1 MSIVVDFPG
10 GNVYH
15 NKRLRTYEKCTGI
28 QLYNCEYSLDISLVD
43 ETTWKQRRTKDMS
56 IFMLG
61 IDHNMAPVDIRALFA
76 FTRKN
81 TGEAL
86 LKLKKEPGICGC
98 IILSTCNRLELW
110 VSTEENEKPELYQW
124 LCRLKGIEGEEY
136 RKYFIS
142 RENEEAVEHLF
153 YLTSGLKSQILGE
166 DQILTQV
173 KDALSF
179 AREEFTTDSVLE
191 VLFRM
196 AVTAGKKIKTEVPFS
211 HGNPSV
217 IHQAIRFLEEGGY
230 HVRNKVCMVIGNG
243 EMGKMAAQTLREA
256 GADVTVTIRQYRSGV
271 VNIPVGC
278 SRINYGERMD
288 YLPECDLVVS
298 ATASPNYTLTEELFE
313 DVRVERPMILIDLAV
328 PRDIDPEIRK
338 KENITLYDM
347 DSFRTS
353 ETPKELA
360 DNLEAAGKIVKEQME
375 EFSQWLDGRDI
386 IPRIQEIKADA
397 VEDLNLRIEKIFRK
411 TPMEDSDREKL
422 KKAVD
427 TAAGKVV
434 NKLIFGLRDSLNQ
447 DVFLEC
453 VEGLEKLYEE

>member
-15 NKRLRTYEKCTGI
+15 YKRLRTYEKCTGI

-110 VSTEENEKPELYQW
+110 VSTEEDEKLELYQW

-411 TPMEDSDREKL
+411 TPMEDSDRENL

>member
-15 NKRLRTYEKCTGI
+15 YKRLRTYEKCTGI

-256 GADVTVTIRQYRSGV
+256 GADVTVTIRQYRSVV

-375 EFSQWLDGRDI
+375 EFFQWLDGRDI